1 MADSADKGFPLN
13 FKKRFDAIAG
23 LVSGSFACPGFGKM
37 GKLRAYEK
45 KMDLGLE

>member
-13 FKKRFDAIAG
+13 FKKWFEAIAG
-23 LVSGSFACPGFGKM
+23 LVCGSFACPGFGKM

-45 KMDLGLE
+45 KINFGLE